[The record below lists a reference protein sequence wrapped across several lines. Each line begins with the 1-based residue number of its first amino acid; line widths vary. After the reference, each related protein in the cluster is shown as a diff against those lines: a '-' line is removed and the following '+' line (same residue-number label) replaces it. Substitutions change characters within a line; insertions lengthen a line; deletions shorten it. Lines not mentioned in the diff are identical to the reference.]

1 MKADKSVM
9 MLKKLMIICFWISGS
24 ILSIHPSLGAQNND
38 KTIIKGLI
46 TDRSLQPINN
56 VSVILLRV
64 KDSSLV
70 KGSIADANGKFSFI
84 NIPFGKYY
92 ITASMLQYQ
101 AASTSTIVID
111 AEHADVNVPS
121 LILQSETR
129 QLETVIVSAKKP
141 MFEQKIDR
149 MVINVKNS
157 VTNAGGTAL
166 DVLEKSP
173 GVTVNRQNNNIAI
186 NGKKG
191 VVVMIN
197 SKISYMPM
205 ESLVQFLGGIS
216 AGNIEKIELIT
227 TPPAKYDAEGNA
239 GYINIVLINNPNTGI
254 NGSYFVTAGY
264 GKRALGGAGTNINY
278 RNGKLNIYGNYN
290 FDYVTYEQPGEG
302 TTQLTKGA
310 NIINNSSTGIR
321 HGQRNVNNLRMGID
335 YQLDSATIIGA
346 LVSGYNNYWTMDAVS
361 TETIRKN
368 TVIDTSIENATKE
381 INHWQNLMTNLNF
394 QHTFKPG
401 RILYFDAN
409 YIYYH
414 DNNPI
419 SYTNIFLNNSKQYLF
434 TNEIRSGKITPINIG
449 VLSMDY
455 TTPLGTKTTMELGVK
470 TTFSKFTN
478 DVSVDNYKGN
488 TWIPENMLTA
498 NYLLKENIA
507 AAYSSFT
514 FNLNPK
520 TTIKAG
526 LRYEYTTSN
535 LGSTQT
541 ANIVD
546 RKYGELFPTFYIS
559 QKLNED
565 NSVNFSYSRRITRPT
580 FNDLAPFTIFF
591 DPKTFFTGNPALQP
605 AIANSIQASY
615 LVKKLIFSISYT
627 NEKNTIEGFQT
638 QRIDTITN
646 MLYLTAR
653 NFNSEQF
660 ATASFSLPIVV
671 TKHWNMQNN
680 INIDWRQINTS
691 YNNLPVRITVFDYN
705 INTTQ
710 RFTLPKDFTFE
721 VTGFYYSTG
730 YWGTSKTDPIYQVD
744 AGIQKKFKN
753 NKDILRFTANDMFNS
768 GTTFKYV
775 EKLPIS
781 GTYISGSFNFGMLAY
796 KLTFTHNFGNNTLKE
811 KRNRLTH
818 AEDELN
824 RVRN

>member
-1 MKADKSVM
+1 
-9 MLKKLMIICFWISGS
+9 
-24 ILSIHPSLGAQNND
+24 
-38 KTIIKGLI
+38 
-46 TDRSLQPINN
+46 
-56 VSVILLRV
+56 
-64 KDSSLV
+64 
-70 KGSIADANGKFSFI
+70 
-84 NIPFGKYY
+84 
-92 ITASMLQYQ
+92 
-101 AASTSTIVID
+101 
-111 AEHADVNVPS
+111 
-121 LILQSETR
+121 
-129 QLETVIVSAKKP
+129 
-141 MFEQKIDR
+141 
-149 MVINVKNS
+149 
-157 VTNAGGTAL
+157 
-166 DVLEKSP
+166 
-173 GVTVNRQNNNIAI
+173 
-186 NGKKG
+186 
-191 VVVMIN
+191 
-197 SKISYMPM
+197 
-205 ESLVQFLGGIS
+205 
-216 AGNIEKIELIT
+216 
-227 TPPAKYDAEGNA
+227 
-239 GYINIVLINNPNTGI
+239 
-254 NGSYFVTAGY
+254 
-264 GKRALGGAGTNINY
+264 
-278 RNGKLNIYGNYN
+278 
-290 FDYVTYEQPGEG
+290 
-302 TTQLTKGA
+302 
-310 NIINNSSTGIR
+310 
-321 HGQRNVNNLRMGID
+321 
-335 YQLDSATIIGA
+335 
-346 LVSGYNNYWTMDAVS
+346 
-361 TETIRKN
+361 
-368 TVIDTSIENATKE
+368 
-381 INHWQNLMTNLNF
+381 
-394 QHTFKPG
+394 
-401 RILYFDAN
+401 
-409 YIYYH
+409 
-414 DNNPI
+414 
-419 SYTNIFLNNSKQYLF
+419 
-434 TNEIRSGKITPINIG
+434 
-449 VLSMDY
+449 
-455 TTPLGTKTTMELGVK
+455 
-470 TTFSKFTN
+470 
-478 DVSVDNYKGN
+478 
-488 TWIPENMLTA
+488 MLTA
-498 NYLLKENIA
+498 NYLLNENIA